1 MNGYKKYENSDI
13 ELYIYKKEQE
23 KNSILDINPE
33 FILSLTQAVR
43 LPA

>member
-1 MNGYKKYENSDI
+1 MDTKNMKTVISS
-13 ELYIYKKEQE
+13 YICKKEQE